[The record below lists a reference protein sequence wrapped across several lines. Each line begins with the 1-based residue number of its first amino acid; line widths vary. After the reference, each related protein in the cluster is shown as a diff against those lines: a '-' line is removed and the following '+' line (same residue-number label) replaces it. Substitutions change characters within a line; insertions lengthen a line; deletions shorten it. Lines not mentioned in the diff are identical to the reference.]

1 MDNLTVHKTQAVQDL
16 MRELKIEWI
25 WNVPYSPDFQ
35 PIESVFSQVKLT
47 FKNEKLRTLLAGK
60 PFDQKAAIIRSFQQ
74 LNATYVDRC
83 IAYCL
88 KLIQDLQPVAAGL
101 Q

>member
-35 PIESVFSQVKLT
+35 PIETVFSQVKST
-47 FKNEKLRTLLAGK
+47 FKNEKFRTLLAGK
-60 PFDQKAAIIRSFQQ
+60 PFD
-74 LNATYVDRC
+74 
-83 IAYCL
+83 
-88 KLIQDLQPVAAGL
+88 
-101 Q
+101 

>member
-60 PFDQKAAIIRSFQQ
+60 PFD
-74 LNATYVDRC
+74 
-83 IAYCL
+83 
-88 KLIQDLQPVAAGL
+88 
-101 Q
+101 